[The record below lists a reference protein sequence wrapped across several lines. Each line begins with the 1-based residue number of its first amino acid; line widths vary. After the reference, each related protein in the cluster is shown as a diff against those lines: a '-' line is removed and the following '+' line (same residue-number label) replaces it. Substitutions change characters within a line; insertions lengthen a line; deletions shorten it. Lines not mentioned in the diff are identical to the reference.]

1 MTGSSSVAEL
11 NSELEAVIGQP
22 VFRLS
27 SCVVLDVSETV
38 QNYTEAESSGYISSC
53 VLFVE

>member
-38 QNYTEAESSGYISSC
+38 QNYTEAESSGCISSC